1 MVPFFLIIV
10 IDLALSEMMLG
21 KNGAERLWVTGL
33 EFCLLKKLEQ
43 RTNLWKI

>member
-21 KNGAERLWVTGL
+21 KNGPEGLWVTGM
-33 EFCLLKKLEQ
+33 EYCFLKNMIKEQ
-43 RTNLWKI
+43 ASGKN

>member
-33 EFCLLKKLEQ
+33 EFCSLKKLDQ